1 MNKLI
6 GALLIGVTIM
16 SCGKENEY
24 STNFGTAA
32 VVNASPGTPT
42 FHVFDDTVRKTSSAL
57 AYGGSSGYL
66 SFPPDQMRKFRLV
79 NSANLTTNFATRD
92 VTFPYGKPATMFAYD
107 TLGSGGTIRMVS
119 LMDDLSVPAAGSAKV
134 RFIHLAVNA
143 PAVDVTLLRTS
154 ATPMDSVTI
163 TNRAYIGASPSEA
176 AVTQAQ
182 TFATIPS
189 GTYSIRVKLAGTQ
202 TLARTPQSIAI
213 ASTGIYSL
221 FAQGTAQG
229 QALAA
234 GAFRNF

>member
-1 MNKLI
+1 
-6 GALLIGVTIM
+6 M

-24 STNFGTAA
+24 STNFGTA
-32 VVNASPGTPT
+32 VVINASPGTPS
-42 FHVFDDTVRKTSSAL
+42 FHVFDDTVRKTSSGV
-57 AYGGSSGYL
+57 AYGGSSAYL
-66 SFPPDQMRKFRLV
+66 SFPPDEMRKLRLV
-79 NSANLTTNFATRD
+79 NSASLTPTYASRD

-119 LMDDLSVPAAGSAKV
+119 LMDDLSVPSAGSAKA

-143 PAVDVTLLRTS
+143 PAVDVTLVRTS
-154 ATPMDSVTI
+154 ATPLDSVTF

-176 AVTQAQ
+176 AITQAQ

-202 TLARTPQSIAI
+202 TLARSPQSIAI

-234 GAFRNF
+234 SAFRNY